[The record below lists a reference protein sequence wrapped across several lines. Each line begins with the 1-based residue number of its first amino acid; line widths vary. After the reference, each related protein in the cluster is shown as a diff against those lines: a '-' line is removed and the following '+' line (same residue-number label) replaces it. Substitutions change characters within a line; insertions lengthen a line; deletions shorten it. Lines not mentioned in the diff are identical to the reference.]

1 MRKWIAAG
9 VLALALTGCTRY
21 EPVEEFPDIEYD
33 STAATEAAQESTE
46 AETEGGEEAVIN
58 YIKQTYKK
66 KEHRKSVLTL
76 KKNES
81 CYNHKNHSYNNY

>member
-46 AETEGGEEAVIN
+46 AETEGG
-58 YIKQTYKK
+58 
-66 KEHRKSVLTL
+66 RKR
-76 KKNES
+76 
-81 CYNHKNHSYNNY
+81 